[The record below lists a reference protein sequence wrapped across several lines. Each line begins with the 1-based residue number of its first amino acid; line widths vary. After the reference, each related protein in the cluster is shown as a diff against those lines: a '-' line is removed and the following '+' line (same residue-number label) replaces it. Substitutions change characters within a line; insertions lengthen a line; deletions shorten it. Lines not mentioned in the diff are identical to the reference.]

1 MSLYGDG
8 RREGLVAALAIVVI
22 SVGVRGLGAWLTPV
36 ADVHA
41 ALAPAALPA
50 LGGVACYRLLRAF
63 GCSRYGAFLAGAA
76 YALSPWLLAMAARPN
91 EQFAA
96 ALAPLALEAA
106 WQCRKPAT
114 QATWLRWSWLC
125 LSAPWLAGPGLIAG
139 CATAIAVG
147 QLLHLVLQRDLDGE
161 RLAAAPIVLPMA
173 LTAAAIAACCALPN
187 DGAWPPTGGE
197 PLAPEWVVAM
207 HGTALH
213 GLDLTAALRVPGA
226 ALLALAALGVL
237 RGQRRVPGWG
247 WGGLAVLGALPTALA
262 LAART
267 LAMDPNLFL
276 RSVAEDPWHVAAC
289 SWLLLI
295 GCAALAAGSLD
306 DVLEAPHRHL
316 AARGWSFAIAI
327 AVACLLP
334 GLGPSALLREWPIV
348 AGMVAPALLLPAW
361 RRLGMMR
368 LKALLAAAVIGTLAV
383 PSLHF
388 DALCAPSRAAPIVES
403 RAAAAL
409 SDDDAAARWRY
420 VAASVWLALGALAV
434 AASMARRSRH
444 DNHPP
449 MAANAAITKKA
460 PPASASY
467 AKPPARPPT
476 TMPTPDVAAPSSPCA
491 VARSGAGT
499 RRSSARSEPR

>member
-22 SVGVRGLGAWLTPV
+22 GLGVRGLGAWLTPV

-50 LGGVACYRLLRAF
+50 LGGITCYRLLRAL
-63 GCSRYGAFLAGAA
+63 GCSRYAAFLAGAA
-76 YALSPWLLAMAARPN
+76 YALSPWLLAMAARPG

-106 WQCRKPAT
+106 WQCRKPAA
-114 QATWLRWSWLC
+114 QAAWLRWSWLC
-125 LSAPWLAGPGLIAG
+125 LSAPWLAGPGLIAS

-147 QLLHLVLQRDLDGE
+147 QLLRLVLQRNLDGE
-161 RLAAAPIVLPMA
+161 RLAAARIVLPMA
-173 LTAAAIAACCALPN
+173 LTAAAIAACCALPA

-207 HGTALH
+207 RWPEPR

-226 ALLALAALGVL
+226 ALLAFAALGLL
-237 RGQRRVPGWG
+237 RGQRRVAGWG
-247 WGGLAVLGALPTALA
+247 WGGLALLGSLPTALT
-262 LAART
+262 LAARA

-276 RSVAEDPWHVAAC
+276 RSVADDPWHVAAC
-289 SWLLLI
+289 NWMLLI

-316 AARGWSFAIAI
+316 AARRWSLAAAI

-348 AGMVAPALLLPAW
+348 AGLVTPALLLPAW
-361 RRLGMMR
+361 RQLGMMR
-368 LKALLAAAVIGTLAV
+368 LKALLATAVLGTLAV
-383 PSLHF
+383 PSLLF
-388 DALCAPSRAAPIVES
+388 DAPKAPTHAAPAIES
-403 RAAAAL
+403 RAPVGAGYG
-409 SDDDAAARWRY
+409 DDGMAARWRY
-420 VAASVWLALGALAV
+420 AAASLWLALGGLALAT
-434 AASMARRSRH
+434 SMARRSRH
-444 DNHPP
+444 DNQPP
-449 MAANAAITKKA
+449 TPANAAITKKA
-460 PPASASY
+460 PPASAS
-467 AKPPARPPT
+467 
-476 TMPTPDVAAPSSPCA
+476 
-491 VARSGAGT
+491 
-499 RRSSARSEPR
+499 